1 MPYGITNNQTDCA
14 GWAMVKEDDYGQY
27 VTVSCHV
34 NKQDAINNM
43 VAVSLAEN
51 IDPLGEVRASKNKV
65 LICDIDDTLIHNG
78 RIIPDVADF
87 MSSQD
92 FGIILVTGRLIE
104 TRRATEQELAKLG
117 IDYDQLKMNN
127 LGSTAKSVE
136 FKKQTAIELLKV
148 YEVMMAIDNDGGAR
162 EAYASLGIPV
172 INPNNLPTKRDLTM
186 DPTQPSPV
194 GLTAP
199 IPTEMLG
206 QDQQTPGVVSN
217 TDPELE
223 GLTITDLY
231 NQLRDLMGDVVIFKF
246 VAHGFHWNVRG
257 INFQQFHE
265 LFGEIYQDA
274 EESIDGIGENIRR
287 LNFDAPFRLSEFME
301 SAPELEPT
309 DSTDPLEMCRSLYMA
324 NEDVRECLVKA
335 LDMADDLEQQGVVN
349 FLAERLDQ
357 HSKWQ
362 WQLRAIVG
370 DSFARQYEIDV
381 YAVAEG
387 DETGQGNEDVAPA
400 DASAGTNQ
408 SANAVA
414 NNQPVVEMNSSKWAN
429 AAKAIVRK
437 LDPIQEV
444 PLPETRSGKLET
456 RVVNAHFEMRGETL
470 AGSGMQFSGY
480 AAMFDSPSEPLPFT
494 ETIAP
499 GAFKRSLKTH
509 NDVKLLW
516 NHETGT
522 VLGSTRAGTLQ
533 LVEDA
538 TGLKAIATL
547 PDTQAGRDAATLI
560 KRGDV
565 ANMSFG
571 FTVPK
576 GGDTWSM
583 DGQTRTL
590 NSVRLHEVSIVAFP
604 AYQATSVSVR
614 SNIDTDELAGALEKL
629 ETGVDLNENESSL
642 LRDVIS
648 KLTKTE
654 VNVSSNLDIKKKNLD
669 LLMNR
674 V

>member
-1 MPYGITNNQTDCA
+1 MPYGITNNQTDCS
-14 GWAMVKEDDYGQY
+14 GWAMVKEENGALI
-27 VTVSCHV
+27 TVACHV
-34 NKQDAINNM
+34 TKQDAVDNM
-43 VAVSLAEN
+43 VAVSLAEGLQ
-51 IDPLGEVRASKNKV
+51 PLGELRASKNKV

-92 FGIILVTGRLIE
+92 FGIILVTGRLDS

-117 IDYDQLKMNN
+117 IDYDQLKMND
-127 LGSTAKSVE
+127 LGTSAKSVE
-136 FKKQTAIELLKV
+136 FKKQTAIELLRN

-172 INPNNLPTKRDLTM
+172 IDPAHLPSKRDLSI

-199 IPTEMLG
+199 VPTEMLG
-206 QDQQTPGVVSN
+206 QDNQAPGIVSDTTPDMESV
-217 TDPELE
+217 T
-223 GLTITDLY
+223 TTDLY
-231 NQLRDLMGDVVIFKF
+231 NQLRDLLGDVVNFKF
-246 VAHGFHWNVRG
+246 LAHGFHWNVRG
-257 INFQQFHE
+257 INFQQYHE
-265 LFGEIYQDA
+265 FFGEIYQDA
-274 EESIDGIGENIRR
+274 DDSIDGIAENIRR
-287 LNFDAPFRLSEFME
+287 INFDAPFRLAEFME

-309 DSTDPLEMCRSLYMA
+309 DSSDPLEMCRSLYQA
-324 NEDVRECLVKA
+324 NEDVRECVVKA
-335 LDMADDLEQQGVVN
+335 LDLANDLEQQGIVN
-349 FLAERLDQ
+349 FLAERLDM

-370 DSFARQYEIDV
+370 DSFAKNYEIDV
-381 YAVAEG
+381 QAVAEG

-400 DASAGTNQ
+400 DASAGMNQ

-414 NNQPVVEMNSSKWAN
+414 NNQPVVEMNSTKWTN
-429 AAKAIVRK
+429 AAKAILRK
-437 LDPIQEV
+437 LDPIQEA
-444 PLPETRSGKLET
+444 PLPETRAGKLET
-456 RVVNAHFEMRGETL
+456 RIVNAHFEMRGETL

-494 ETIAP
+494 EVIAP
-499 GAFKRSLKTH
+499 GAFKRSLGAR

-538 TGLKAIATL
+538 QGLKAVATL

-565 ANMSFG
+565 SNMSFG

-576 GGDTWSM
+576 GGDSWSA

-604 AYQATSVSVR
+604 AYQATSASVR
-614 SNIDTDELAGALEKL
+614 SAMDTDALAGALEKL
-629 ETGVDLNENESSL
+629 ETGSDLNPEESNL
-642 LRDVIS
+642 LRDVIG

-654 VNVSSNLDIKKKNLD
+654 VMVANTLDIKKKNLE
-669 LLMNR
+669 LLMSI
-674 V
+674 

>member
-1 MPYGITNNQTDCA
+1 MPYGISNNQIDCN
-14 GWAMVKEDDYGQY
+14 GWALVKEDNGQY
-27 VTVSCHV
+27 VTVACHV
-34 NKQDAINNM
+34 TKQDAVDNM
-43 VAVSLAEN
+43 IAVSLAEN
-51 IDPLGEVRASKNKV
+51 LDPLGEVRASKVKV

-92 FGIILVTGRLIE
+92 YGIILVTGRLIAD
-104 TRRATEQELAKLG
+104 RRATEQQLAKLG
-117 IDYDQLKMNN
+117 IDYDQLKMND

-136 FKKQTAIELLKV
+136 FKKRTAEELLKV
-148 YEVMMAIDNDGGAR
+148 YGIMMAIDNDGGAR

-172 INPNNLPTKRDLTM
+172 IDPANLPSTRDLSM
-186 DPTQPSPV
+186 EPTQPSPV
-194 GLTAP
+194 ALTAP
-199 IPTEMLG
+199 VPTEMLG
-206 QDQQTPGVVSN
+206 QDNKAPGIVSD
-217 TDPELE
+217 TAPDMEAV
-223 GLTITDLY
+223 TTTDLY
-231 NQLRDLMGDVVIFKF
+231 NQLRDLLGEVVIFKF

-265 LFGEIYQDA
+265 FFGEIYQNTD
-274 EESIDGIGENIRR
+274 ESIDGIAENIRK

-309 DSTDPLEMCRSLYMA
+309 DSTDPLEMSRSLYQA
-324 NEDVRECLVKA
+324 NEDVRECIVKA
-335 LDMADDLEQQGVVN
+335 MDLADDLEQQGIVN

-357 HSKWQ
+357 HSTWQ

-370 DSFARQYEIDV
+370 DSFAKNYEIDV
-381 YAVAEG
+381 LAVAEG
-387 DETGQGNEDVAPA
+387 DESGQGNEDVAPA
-400 DASAGTNQ
+400 DATAGTNQ

-444 PLPETRSGKLET
+444 PLPETRAGKLET
-456 RVVNAHFEMRGETL
+456 RVVNAHFEMREAI

-494 ETIAP
+494 EIIAP
-499 GAFKRSLKTH
+499 GAFKRSLSSR

-538 TGLKAIATL
+538 QGLKAIATL

-576 GGDTWSM
+576 GGDSWSV
-583 DGQTRTL
+583 DGQMRTL

-604 AYQATSVSVR
+604 AYQATSVSIR
-614 SNIDTDELAGALEKL
+614 SNIDTDELAQALEKL
-629 ETGVDLNENESSL
+629 ETGADLNDGESSL
-642 LRDVIS
+642 LRDIIG

-674 V
+674 I

>member
-1 MPYGITNNQTDCA
+1 MPYGITNNQTDCS
-14 GWAMVKEDDYGQY
+14 GWAMVKEENGQLI
-27 VTVSCHV
+27 TVACHV
-34 NKQDAINNM
+34 TKQDAIDNM
-43 VAVSLAEN
+43 IAVSLAEGLQ
-51 IDPLGEVRASKNKV
+51 PLGELRASKNKV

-92 FGIILVTGRLIE
+92 FGIILVTGRLVS

-117 IDYDQLKMNN
+117 IDYDQLKMND
-127 LGSTAKSVE
+127 LGTTAKSIE
-136 FKKQTAIELLKV
+136 FKKQTAIELLKD

-172 INPNNLPTKRDLTM
+172 IDPAHLPSKRDLSI

-199 IPTEMLG
+199 VPTELLG
-206 QDQQTPGVVSN
+206 QDNQAPGVTGDTAPDMEAV
-217 TDPELE
+217 T
-223 GLTITDLY
+223 TTDLY
-231 NQLRDLMGDVVIFKF
+231 NQLRDLLGDVVNFKF
-246 VAHGFHWNVRG
+246 LAHGFHWNVRG

-265 LFGEIYQDA
+265 FFGEIYQDA
-274 EESIDGIGENIRR
+274 DDSIDGIAENIRR
-287 LNFDAPFRLSEFME
+287 LNFDAPFRLTEFME

-309 DSTDPLEMCRSLYMA
+309 DSTDPLEMCRSLYQA
-324 NEDVRECLVKA
+324 NEDVRECVVKA
-335 LDMADDLEQQGVVN
+335 LDLADDLEQQGIVN
-349 FLAERLDQ
+349 FLAERLDM

-370 DSFARQYEIDV
+370 DSFAKSYEIDV
-381 YAVAEG
+381 QAVAEG

-414 NNQPVVEMNSSKWAN
+414 NNQPVVEMNSTKWTN
-429 AAKAIVRK
+429 AAKAILRK
-437 LDPIQEV
+437 LDPVQEA
-444 PLPETRSGKLET
+444 PMPETRSGKLET
-456 RVVNAHFEMRGETL
+456 RIVNAHFEMRGETL

-494 ETIAP
+494 EVIAP
-499 GAFKRSLKTH
+499 GAFKRSLSAR

-533 LVEDA
+533 LIEDA
-538 TGLKAIATL
+538 QGLKAVATL

-565 ANMSFG
+565 SNMSFG

-576 GGDTWSM
+576 GGDSWSA

-604 AYQATSVSVR
+604 AYQATSASVR
-614 SNIDTDELAGALEKL
+614 SAMDTDALAGALEKL
-629 ETGVDLNENESSL
+629 ETGSDLNPEESNL
-642 LRDVIS
+642 LRDVIG

-654 VNVSSNLDIKKKNLD
+654 VMVANTLDIKKKNLE
-669 LLMNR
+669 LLMSI
-674 V
+674 

>member
-1 MPYGITNNQTDCA
+1 MPYGITNNQVDCS
-14 GWAMVKEDDYGQY
+14 GWAVVKEEEGQLI
-27 VTVSCHV
+27 TVACHQT
-34 NKQDAINNM
+34 KQDAVDHM
-43 VAVSLAEN
+43 VAVSLAEGLE
-51 IDPLGEVRASKNKV
+51 PLGELRRVGNKV

-78 RIIPDVADF
+78 RVIPDVLDF

-92 FGIILVTGRLIE
+92 LGIILVTGRLVAD
-104 TRRATEQELAKLG
+104 RSATEQQLAKLG
-117 IDYDQLKMNN
+117 IDYDQLKMND

-136 FKKQTAIELLKV
+136 FKKKTAEELLKV

-162 EAYASLGIPV
+162 EAYASLGITTVDPAH
-172 INPNNLPTKRDLTM
+172 LPSKRDLSVE
-186 DPTQPSPV
+186 PTQPVPTDMLGNATETGQV
-194 GLTAP
+194 LPTAP
-199 IPTEMLG
+199 NEEAVT
-206 QDQQTPGVVSN
+206 T
-217 TDPELE
+217 
-223 GLTITDLY
+223 TDLY
-231 NQLRDLMGDVVIFKF
+231 NQLRDLLGDVVTFKF
-246 VAHGFHWNVRG
+246 MAHGFHWNVRG

-265 LFGEIYQDA
+265 FFGEIYEDA
-274 EESIDGIGENIRR
+274 EGSIDGIAENIRKI
-287 LNFDAPFRLSEFME
+287 NFDAPFRLSEFME

-309 DSTDPLEMCRSLYMA
+309 DSTDPLEMCRSLYQA

-335 LDMADDLEQQGVVN
+335 LDIANDLEQQGIVN

-362 WQLRAIVG
+362 WQLRSIVG
-370 DSFARQYEIDV
+370 DSFARNYEIDV
-381 YAVAEG
+381 LQVAEG

-400 DASAGTNQ
+400 DAPSGTNQ
-408 SANAVA
+408 SANAIA
-414 NNQPVVEMNSSKWAN
+414 NNQPVVEMNSKWAK
-429 AAKAIVRK
+429 AAQMILRK
-437 LDPIQEV
+437 LDPVQEA

-480 AAMFDSPSEPLPFT
+480 AAMFNSPSEPLPFT
-494 ETIAP
+494 EVIAP
-499 GAFKRSLKTH
+499 GAFKRSLTSR

-538 TGLKAIATL
+538 QGLKAIATL

-576 GGDTWSM
+576 GGDSWSA

-604 AYQATSVSVR
+604 AYQATSASVR
-614 SNIDTDELAGALEKL
+614 SAIDTDELATALEKL
-629 ETGVDLNENESSL
+629 ETGSDLNETESNL
-642 LRDVIS
+642 LQNIIT

-654 VNVSSNLDIKKKNLD
+654 VVVSNTLDVKKKNLD
-669 LLMNR
+669 LLMSR
-674 V
+674 I